1 MAASKLRTGTR
12 QELAEDTTLEDR
24 AVLDLATDV
33 LGDLG
38 LLGPA
43 MILLAGRNCSPRCTV
58 SARSHR
64 MANGIMVRWTNG
76 FWPLEGPP

>member
-1 MAASKLRTGTR
+1 MVSKLRSAAAG
-12 QELAEDTTLEDR
+12 QEPAEDATDDP

-43 MILLAGRNCSPRCTV
+43 MILLAGRNCSPRCAV
-58 SARSHR
+58 STRPR
-64 MANGIMVRWTNG
+64 KTRERGY
-76 FWPLEGPP
+76 GPID